1 MEELTRLQASRRA
14 FRSHVTRILNKVEE
28 TLAKELDELAIT
40 YLNTAVT
47 QLERKREQIVQLDEQ
62 IFVRIQDA
70 TALEEAIIDSEELQ
84 DLILEKVNELN
95 RRVEL
100 FQLHPR
106 NWHQESDGNVTP
118 DSDQETVSDLA
129 STSMNSVIY
138 LLQLLLVVLLC
149 HVVHTIHR

>member
-1 MEELTRLQASRRA
+1 MEELTRLQASRRS

-100 FQLHPR
+100 FQ
-106 NWHQESDGNVTP
+106 
-118 DSDQETVSDLA
+118 
-129 STSMNSVIY
+129 
-138 LLQLLLVVLLC
+138 
-149 HVVHTIHR
+149 